1 MDASSIGHDCLSLL
15 YDVLNEFLC
24 CNSTMDLL
32 FCDVRCITPVAKDYS
47 SVRLLGI
54 GEKYS
59 KEKHKQGTEVK
70 AITYSNMQVLH
81 KEDGVHIYVIL
92 DISRVCYKHANP
104 TSFFQYSFSYPSETA
119 SQLLSLQI
127 TSICPPDLPFDF
139 PPNSLCF
146 LYFHFH

>member
-1 MDASSIGHDCLSLL
+1 MYGYVLQLSSYLNSYISDGSQVDCDFEVTPIVVKAKGIDQRYCLTCVGHDCLSLL

-47 SVRLLGI
+47 SVRLLGF
-54 GEKYS
+54 GEKYN

-92 DISRVCYKHANP
+92 DI
-104 TSFFQYSFSYPSETA
+104 
-119 SQLLSLQI
+119 
-127 TSICPPDLPFDF
+127 
-139 PPNSLCF
+139 
-146 LYFHFH
+146 

>member
-1 MDASSIGHDCLSLL
+1 MLTSMGMLLPLWLKPRVDSTLDALSIGHDCLSLL

-47 SVRLLGI
+47 SVRLLGF
-54 GEKYS
+54 GEKYN

-92 DISRVCYKHANP
+92 DI
-104 TSFFQYSFSYPSETA
+104 
-119 SQLLSLQI
+119 
-127 TSICPPDLPFDF
+127 
-139 PPNSLCF
+139 
-146 LYFHFH
+146 